1 MTTTVLFWLSQR
13 QWRVLRQVLP
23 TGRSGPPR
31 QDDHRII
38 SGILHVLRSG
48 CRWRDC
54 PRDYGPYTT
63 VYNRF
68 NRWSRSGVWATVFS
82 ALTATRRPPRTA
94 MVDSSA
100 VKAHRCASGGR
111 GGEAAQA
118 IGRSRGGRGTKIHAV
133 VDGKGRP
140 YVLLLTGAQIAD
152 ISVAEPLVAALPASR
167 SLLADKGYDADRL
180 RARLAERGTA
190 AVIPS
195 KSNRKQPLALDSAAY
210 RNRNLIERMFCRL
223 KDYRRIATRY
233 DKLAIN
239 YLSSLCLAA
248 SLTWWAN

>member
-1 MTTTVLFWLSQR
+1 
-13 QWRVLRQVLP
+13 
-23 TGRSGPPR
+23 
-31 QDDHRII
+31 
-38 SGILHVLRSG
+38 
-48 CRWRDC
+48 
-54 PRDYGPYTT
+54 
-63 VYNRF
+63 
-68 NRWSRSGVWATVFS
+68 
-82 ALTATRRPPRTA
+82 

-133 VDGKGRP
+133 VDGKGLP
-140 YVLLLTGAQIAD
+140 CVLLLTGAQIAD

-180 RARLAERGTA
+180 RAWLAERGTA

-223 KDYRRIATRY
+223 KDYRRSATRY